1 MSLGFSKVGNS
12 ELKETISRKSKTRKT
27 LTPKEKLIRRINREF
42 PKKKFIGDILID
54 DEEYLLLEDLLLDG
68 YKLILNSYSHIIVD
82 PVFAT
87 ALVQVG
93 IRKYDGNY
101 WRHLKEIFKPYK
113 MNVNH
118 HKWIGESFYSTLKK
132 YNMLSLDK
140 SEIVNNILMHG
151 FVVNNYANEFFD
163 FLFAYYRID
172 LDRDIERNSREMMNS
187 LIEIIMR
194 NDNTDRTYL
203 IRTNTQLAVSNNIH
217 GCKIRIRRF
226 LNLIDKSF
234 WGQDV
239 QLNLNNRMSRL
250 FSEWRESS
258 AFFNE
263 EMQKNNGLGFSGGGK
278 KRFTSPYIK
287 CNFRYTKF
295 NLIFPSQIFRTYNP
309 DSISWKI
316 TIGKNQINYI
326 PEVYKVITG
335 YKSDELAITLDSK
348 DLFEFIN
355 IELMEDD
362 NRLRIYKINRDTI
375 RFFDK
380 DGDLIVNDRLPE
392 GEVYSFTNDGYTPIS
407 DALIDS
413 ESIGNLVRSYFDLE
427 NGDIIRL
434 PDGTPLSV
442 GKKIDEGLLQRGCL
456 SSVYGVYDSN
466 HYKIYKK
473 SPTILMKITSK
484 KVNGTMIRVNDKR
497 YRMFDINT
505 TVLDLKDRSGE
516 TGYLINL
523 ADVGCVEDGFY
534 NIYVDVPND
543 RTNRSWQFILMN
555 GMNFE
560 FEDAPYIF
568 ESKGTIKFNK
578 GLEVKP
584 NSQSIEKVIGENSF
598 NFKILSDKDEII
610 FEKILGESSID
621 LHFDIPVFKW
631 SFDNENWFI
640 EQPSEIWHYNFPT
653 KIYFKFPG
661 NRLILHMDDLY
672 DGDEEQSVI
681 YIKSQSLGIFECDV
695 TRFKSW
701 FGREKKIR
709 SVYINLSN
717 IDIEFIRVITRSY
730 VIDKIIMG
738 DYINQQLIG
747 EFDIVGNSKYYV
759 DIIYNGNK
767 IADKEILKE
776 GKILI
781 DDPLASGRYKIVV
794 YEEEEDDTGFG
805 DTHYLQIYE
814 FYQDLVNP
822 YNLTGKKAELK
833 YLKRHDSLFKVQLK
847 EQYIITDLQFIDYNN
862 KHNYYGILKKPSDNN
877 LVIPIKIKINDLN
890 NLRHIFIYFIEDGE
904 ELEFLFDNNN
914 KSIVKEEQNGLRP
927 SVKYRRYTV
936 IYDDE
941 YIYGIEF
948 I

>member
-1 MSLGFSKVGNS
+1 MSLGFSKIENS
-12 ELKETISRKSKTRKT
+12 ELKETISSKSKTRKT

-54 DEEYLLLEDLLLDG
+54 DEEYLLLEDLLFDG

-101 WRHLKEIFKPYK
+101 WKHLKEIFKPYK

-172 LDRDIERNSREMMNS
+172 LERDIERNSREMMNS

-263 EMQKNNGLGFSGGGK
+263 EMQKNNGLGFSRGGK

-287 CNFRYTKF
+287 CNFRHTKF

-326 PEVYKVITG
+326 PEVSKVITG
-335 YKSDELAITLDSK
+335 YKSGELAITLDSK

-362 NRLRIYKINRDTI
+362 NRLRIYKINRDII

-516 TGYLINL
+516 IGYLINL

-560 FEDAPYIF
+560 FEDSPYIF
-568 ESKGTIKFNK
+568 ESKGTIKFNE

-584 NSQSIEKVIGENSF
+584 NCQSIEKVIGENSF

-640 EQPSEIWHYNFPT
+640 EQPCEIWHYNFPT

-681 YIKSQSLGIFECDV
+681 YTKNQSLGIFECDV

-709 SVYINLSN
+709 SIYINLSN
-717 IDIEFIRVITRSY
+717 RDIEFMRVITRSY

-767 IADKEILKE
+767 IVDKEILKE

-781 DDPLASGRYKIVV
+781 DDPLDSGRYKIVV

-814 FYQDLVNP
+814 FYQDLINP

-877 LVIPIKIKINDLN
+877 LVIPIKIKINVLN